1 MTAAADFLTDPTRR
15 EVWLAELY
23 PRDPATGDEV
33 PLYYATDVWG
43 TLPSETPASRQYDPR
58 LVQPLNVA
66 LDSISPGTV
75 AILPATRG
83 GELRLGSVCGDLDE
97 LLELDW
103 DGARAVVRVAGFYRG
118 GRLAYADAPVA
129 FEGEAD
135 SALVGLEEVVVRLR
149 DREERWEDP
158 LESRRYFGSSWML
171 HFGAGSV
178 VTLGAP
184 AKLNI
189 TGDLTVQARVRLES
203 TAGINRLASWANSS
217 ATYPWLLYVTN
228 TPRKLTYR
236 NSDAGGVSMAAEM
249 TPGRWYTVA
258 VTVTG
263 TALRMY
269 LWDEETQ
276 GGGAVVAEAF
286 TLSTATRTASTGNLR
301 LGESGGKS
309 SAGWQLDELRV
320 WGAVKTEAELDELRR
335 RRPTADDLADAS
347 LLAAWEFEEGT
358 GSTVAD
364 SASSP
369 ANGTASSC
377 TWYPSLEGGASLE
390 GKTRP
395 IGWGQCQN
403 VTPALVHPA
412 TLIYEINAASSQ
424 GVDAV
429 REGGSSLGT
438 GTSYTDL
445 LTFLAATTT
454 AGSWDSCITATGAW
468 IRLGSAPSKPVTVD
482 IRGERIGLSYVA
494 SAADIARRIV
504 TTRGRSPITDPDDLD
519 TASFAALNTANS
531 ATLGYYAA
539 AGAERTV
546 RDALEAVLGSVGAVA
561 YHARGTGLL
570 TVQRLEEPVSGSAV
584 VTLDE
589 RDVVRLDPLPV
600 ELPVWEVVVRYGRNW
615 TPLSTEQMA
624 GALIGTAAETWYR
637 EAWRAVRVTSS
648 AVRERHPR
656 ARTLE
661 VETLFHIRAD
671 AEAEAARL
679 LAMFGAERRALRV
692 VSRAGPVLDR
702 FAVVSVAIRDVD
714 ASGRVQE
721 RLGLGAGTS
730 FYVLGL
736 AVAAAEGTETL
747 TLWR

>member
-171 HFGAGSV
+171 HFGAGSR

-184 AKLNI
+184 AKLNV
-189 TGDLTVQARVRLES
+189 TGDLTIACRVRFSSFAAANWMISWNNRAKNYPYLFAVAETTQLVYQNTTGGAAIGSVNGLE
-203 TAGINRLASWANSS
+203 A
-217 ATYPWLLYVTN
+217 
-228 TPRKLTYR
+228 
-236 NSDAGGVSMAAEM
+236 
-249 TPGRWYTVA
+249 GRWYTLA
-258 VTVTG
+258 VTVSGAAVTF
-263 TALRMY
+263 Y
-269 LWDEETQ
+269 QWDEDAQ
-276 GGGAVVAEAF
+276 GGEVWTEGH
-286 TLSTATRTASTGNLR
+286 LLASSVHPAGNGDLR
-301 LGESGGKS
+301 IGESNGSS
-309 SAGWQLDELRV
+309 SAGMQLDELRV

-454 AGSWDSCITATGAW
+454 AGSWDWCETVGRASY

-504 TTRGRSPITDPDDLD
+504 TTRGRSPLTDPDDLD

-531 ATLGYYAA
+531 ATIGYYAA

-570 TVQRLEEPVSGSAV
+570 TVQRLEPVSGSAV